1 MTDRSLQLPLVGD
14 RLVVRDLV
22 GADLADMHAY
32 ASDPEVAR
40 FLFWGPNE
48 PEETE
53 ASLAAFI
60 ASQQDDP
67 RLVYELGIALPADD
81 RLIGAL
87 CLYLGDRDLR
97 NDGELG
103 FVLRPDQW
111 GQGYVVEAARL
122 LMQAAFQRQG
132 LHRIWAT
139 CDARNLASQRVLEKL
154 GMRQEASFVKSRLSD
169 GIWIDEYGY
178 AVLAS
183 EFS

>member
-1 MTDRSLQLPLVGD
+1 MKDTSLQLPLVGD
-14 RLVVRDLV
+14 RLVVRELV
-22 GADLADMHAY
+22 EADLEDMHAY
-32 ASDPEVAR
+32 ASDPDVVR

-48 PEETE
+48 LAETE
-53 ASLAAFI
+53 ASLTTFI

-87 CLYLGDRDLR
+87 CLYLGDRELR

-122 LMQAAFQRQG
+122 LMQAAFERQG

-139 CDARNLASQRVLEKL
+139 CDARNFASQRVLEKL
-154 GMRQEASFVKSRLSD
+154 GMRQEASFVKNRFSD
-169 GIWIDEYGY
+169 GVWIEEYGY

-183 EFS
+183 EFF